1 MTTTGNEPQSAITRR
16 RLLERGGGALTG
28 VSLASVLAACGASGV
43 GPSSGTG
50 TTAGSPHRGGTLK
63 IGMIGGGSSETIDPN
78 KANNEVDIARVYQ
91 LYERLVGYDNAGAPV
106 NQLAAEFSPNKSA
119 TQWKMKLVPGVKFH
133 DGSPL
138 TADDVV
144 YSLRYALTH
153 PASGG
158 YSDARSAFLTP
169 KGLKAIDPTTVQFDL
184 TAPNAVLPTSLSART
199 LWIFKAGMTDFSKP
213 NGTGPFKYESFNVGQ
228 ESVFKKHD
236 EYRISGQPYLDAV
249 QITSF
254 SDPSANFHA
263 LQSNVIDTMAD
274 IDFSFIKLVQSN
286 PNLRLLTSP
295 QGGGTTT
302 FTMRTDIA
310 PFNDVRV
317 RQAFRLMID
326 RDVLVS
332 NALAGQATVGN
343 DLFWPA
349 DPDYASSIPQRK
361 YDPEQA
367 KSLLKAAGHSD
378 LAVQL
383 YTSTIEVGML
393 PAATILQGQAAK
405 VGVKVSFDK
414 VAADIYYNN
423 QYLKAPFG
431 QSGWSLRPL
440 LTQWAQLL
448 EKKSPYNETHW
459 NNPKFEALA
468 TQAQQTLDET
478 KRRTLL
484 QDAQQIQW
492 NEGGYII
499 WGIYKNVDAY
509 SPRVQGLQAANH
521 RWLGGYNFRTVS
533 VA

>member
-1 MTTTGNEPQSAITRR
+1 MTTRGSGSWSGVTRR
-16 RLLERGGGALTG
+16 QLLERGGGALTG

-43 GPSSGTG
+43 GPSTGTG
-50 TTAGSPHRGGTLK
+50 AATGAPRRGGTLK

-106 NQLAAEFSPNKSA
+106 NQLAAEFSPNKTA
-119 TQWKMKLVPGVKFH
+119 TQWKMKLVPDAKFH

-153 PASGG
+153 PAAGG

-169 KGLKAIDPTTVQFDL
+169 RGIKAVDKTTVQFDL
-184 TAPNAVLPTSLSART
+184 TAPNAILPTSLAART
-199 LWIFKAGMTDFSKP
+199 LWIFKAGLKDFSKP
-213 NGTGPFKYESFNVGQ
+213 NGTGPFKYESFHVGQ
-228 ESVFKKHD
+228 ESVFTRHD
-236 EYRISGQPYLDAV
+236 EYRESGHPYLDAV

-254 SDPSANFHA
+254 SDQSANFHA
-263 LQSNVIDTMAD
+263 LQSNVIDAMANM
-274 IDFSFIKLVQSN
+274 DFSFIKPAKAD
-286 PNLRLLTSP
+286 PNLRLLISP

-302 FTMRTDIA
+302 FTMRTDMP
-310 PFNDVRV
+310 PFNDARV
-317 RQAFRLMID
+317 RQAFRLMVD
-326 RDVLVS
+326 RDLMVS

-349 DPDYASSIPQRK
+349 DPDYASAIPQREH
-361 YDPEQA
+361 DPEKA

-393 PAATILQGQAAK
+393 PAATILQAEAAK
-405 VGVKVSFDK
+405 IGVKVTFDK

-448 EKKSPYNETHW
+448 EFKSPYPETHW
-459 NNPKFEALA
+459 RNAKFEALA
-468 TQAQQTLDET
+468 TQAQKTLDED
-478 KRRTLL
+478 KRKTLM
-484 QDAQQIQW
+484 QDAQQVQW
-492 NEGGYII
+492 DEGGYII

>member
-1 MTTTGNEPQSAITRR
+1 MTTTGSGSLSPLTRR
-16 RLLERGGGALTG
+16 QLLERGGGALTG

-43 GPSSGTG
+43 GPSTGTG
-50 TTAGSPHRGGTLK
+50 TGGGSPHLGGTLK

-91 LYERLVGYDNAGAPV
+91 LYERLVGYDNSGAPV
-106 NQLAAEFSPNKSA
+106 NQLAAEFSPNKTA
-119 TQWKMKLVPGVKFH
+119 TQWKMKLRPDVKFH

-144 YSLRYALTH
+144 YSLQYALTH
-153 PASGG
+153 KASGG
-158 YSDARSAFLTP
+158 YSDAKSAFLTP
-169 KGLKAIDPTTVQFDL
+169 KGIKAIDKTTVQFDL
-184 TAPNAVLPTSLSART
+184 DAPNAVLPTSLSART

-213 NGTGPFKYESFNVGQ
+213 NGTGPFKYQSFHVGQ
-228 ESVFKKHD
+228 ESVFSKHD
-236 EYRISGQPYLDAV
+236 EYRESGQPYLDAV

-263 LQSNVIDTMAD
+263 LQSNVIDAMAN
-274 IDFSFIKLVQSN
+274 IDFSFIKLVKSN
-286 PNLRLLTSP
+286 PSLRLLISP

-310 PFNDVRV
+310 PFNDARV
-317 RQAFRLMID
+317 RQAFRLLVD
-326 RDVLVS
+326 RDQLVS
-332 NALAGQATVGN
+332 NALDGQATVGN

-349 DPDYASSIPQRK
+349 DPDYASSIPQRMH
-361 YDPEQA
+361 DPEKA
-367 KSLLKAAGHSD
+367 KALLKAAGQSD
-378 LAVQL
+378 LTVPL

-393 PAATILQGQAAK
+393 SAATILQAEAAK
-405 VGVKVSFDK
+405 IGVKVTFDK
-414 VAADIYYNN
+414 VASDIYYSNK
-423 QYLKAPFG
+423 YLKAPFG

-448 EKKSPYNETHW
+448 EYNSPYNETHW
-459 NNPKFEALA
+459 HDAKFEALA
-468 TQAQQTLDET
+468 TQAQKTLDAD
-478 KRRTLL
+478 KRKSLM
-484 QDAQQIQW
+484 QEAQQVQW
-492 NEGGYII
+492 DEGGYIV

-509 SPRVQGLQAANH
+509 SPKIQGLQPANH